1 MLAMIRPG
9 EGAMT
14 VKPYAITV
22 RGPVPADL
30 LSEVLADYPGLSL
43 QTVLTG
49 QVADQ
54 AQLHGLLR
62 RLHDLGVEIVAFRQL
77 AGAPPTAAPDRAP
90 GTPGAVPTARD
101 GA

>member
-1 MLAMIRPG
+1 MLAVIPTG
-9 EGAMT
+9 GAMT
-14 VKPYAITV
+14 VKPYAIMV

-30 LSEVLADYPGLSL
+30 LAEVMADYPGLSL

-54 AQLHGLLR
+54 AQLHGVLR

-77 AGAPPTAAPDRAP
+77 AGAPPPAAAERAP
-90 GTPGAVPTARD
+90 GSPGVPTARD